1 MTAAASSLDRLRDGA
16 TRWTDASALRQ
27 AMRGVTGTASPA
39 ARLAAARLAHGAAE
53 RDGRSDEEGRLY
65 ALLAAGYVLGTCVIG
80 SAPVDGSADA
90 AVDGAVSRLREIEQ
104 IGLADLVEAAGSTA
118 GTVARDSSMP
128 RARLRPTSADA
139 PRGRCR
145 SGSAWPRRTGGAM
158 SERRRSRPDLG
169 GRAT

>member
-39 ARLAAARLAHGAAE
+39 ARLAAARLAHGAAQ
-53 RDGRSDEEGRLY
+53 RDRRSDEEGRLY

-80 SAPVDGSADA
+80 SAPVGGSD

-104 IGLADLVEAAGSTA
+104 TGLAELVEAAGSTA
-118 GTVARDSSMP
+118 ATVARELVDGSG
-128 RARLRPTSADA
+128 ANTS
-139 PRGRCR
+139 G
-145 SGSAWPRRTGGAM
+145 
-158 SERRRSRPDLG
+158 ERRRAAWAVSVGIGLAATDG
-169 GRAT
+169 GGDG